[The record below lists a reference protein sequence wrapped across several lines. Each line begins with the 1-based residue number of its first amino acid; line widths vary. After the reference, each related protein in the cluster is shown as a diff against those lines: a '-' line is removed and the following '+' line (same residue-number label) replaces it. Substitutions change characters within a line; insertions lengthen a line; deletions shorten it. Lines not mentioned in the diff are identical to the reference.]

1 MEDMT
6 NDSMNDQV
14 RVAFLSDLKIFLDL
28 DYLICLR
35 LVIKYEESFP
45 QQKSDVF
52 LDNTSLMNQENAPEI
67 ITSSPSIENTS

>member
-1 MEDMT
+1 MEDLT

-52 LDNTSLMNQENAPEI
+52 LDNTSLMNQENAPENI
-67 ITSSPSIENTS
+67 MSSPNIENTS